1 DLSRQ
6 LDFKADYGAATTSQP
21 CRPCCVTSEMKT
33 ARDIYRSGRRE
44 PEENLRRDR
53 QTRAQ
58 SPPKEWR

>member
-1 DLSRQ
+1 ARLQGRLRRRHNLPTMQAMLRHFGNKDR
-6 LDFKADYGAATTSQP
+6 
-21 CRPCCVTSEMKT
+21 
-33 ARDIYRSGRRE
+33 ARDIYRSGCRE